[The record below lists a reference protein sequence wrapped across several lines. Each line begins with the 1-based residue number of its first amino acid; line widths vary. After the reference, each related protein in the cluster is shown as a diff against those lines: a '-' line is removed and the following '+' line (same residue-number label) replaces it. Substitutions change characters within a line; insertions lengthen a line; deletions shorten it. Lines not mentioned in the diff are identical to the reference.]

1 MRIYYLVHILVER
14 NIGNYEHEEAFISLD
29 EAKSFRDEINNY
41 HGRENITKRDSYAY
55 RISTHAFKNDSNA
68 FIFAHEHGLV

>member
-1 MRIYYLVHILVER
+1 MKIYYLVHILVSR
-14 NIGNYEHEEAFISLD
+14 NIGNYEYEKVFINLD

-41 HGRENITKRDSYAY
+41 HGHENITKRDSYAY

-68 FIFAHEHGLV
+68 RIFAHEHDLY